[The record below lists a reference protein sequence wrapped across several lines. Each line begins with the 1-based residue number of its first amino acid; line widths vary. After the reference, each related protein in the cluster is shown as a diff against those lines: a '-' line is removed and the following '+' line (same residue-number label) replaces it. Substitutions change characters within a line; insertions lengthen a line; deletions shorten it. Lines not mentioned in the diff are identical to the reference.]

1 MRCEVAVIGG
11 GFGGT
16 LVAMC
21 LAAQGRDVIVLERE
35 RHPRFAIGESSTPL
49 ANLVLEDII
58 RTYSLEALLPL
69 CRYGTW
75 KQSYPKVRCGPKRGF
90 SFFAHE
96 PGRPFEAFSDHR
108 TELLVAANPS
118 QDLADTQWLR
128 SDVDALFSETAKA
141 QGVRVLEGVSVLDA
155 ERGRRWKL
163 ALLQEAEDAS
173 STPASGR
180 SQSFSAD
187 FVIDAS
193 GGASPL
199 HTAVGLTDTGESLA
213 TRSRAIFSHFEGV
226 DTWHT
231 VCSAAGGNL
240 DDHPFPADDAA
251 LHHMTREGWIWMLRF
266 DHGVTSVGA
275 VLTDDGKSGSIEE
288 EWKALFERYPSV
300 AAQMSAAL
308 PTRPLVR
315 TSRLQR
321 RLRPAAGPDWAL
333 LPGAA
338 YFIDPLLS
346 PGNAHTM
353 HGVERLS
360 RIFESW
366 PDRGAMAVGLDEYDS
381 RLQAEVDFL
390 DPLIHGC
397 YLAIDSLPLLAA
409 YTMYY
414 FAGAIHSE
422 ERRRDGTAE
431 GADGFLHSHDEA
443 FRGRVMEAYH
453 DLADITEG
461 PVDAGVVEAFASR
474 VAADIEPWNTTGL
487 CDPERQN
494 MYPYK

>member
-16 LVAMC
+16 LLAMC
-21 LAAQGRDVIVLERE
+21 LAAQGRDVTVLERD

-49 ANLVLEDII
+49 ANLVLEDIS
-58 RTYSLEALLPL
+58 RRYSLDALIPL

-75 KQSYPKVRCGPKRGF
+75 KQSYPEVRCGPKRGF

-96 PGRPFEAFSDHR
+96 PGRSFEPFTDHR
-108 TELLVAANPS
+108 TELLVAANAS
-118 QDLADTQWLR
+118 EDLADTQWLR
-128 SDVDALFSETAKA
+128 ADVDALFSEIAKK
-141 QGVRVLEGVSVLDA
+141 QGVRVLEGVRVVGA
-155 ERGRRWKL
+155 ERENGWRL
-163 ALLQEAEDAS
+163 ALSREDADAS
-173 STPASGR
+173 STDVPGGSLSVR
-180 SQSFSAD
+180 AD

-199 HTAVGLTDTGESLA
+199 HQAVQLTDASESLA
-213 TRSRAIFSHFEGV
+213 TRSRALFSHFEGV
-226 DTWHT
+226 DTWQT
-231 VCSAAGGNL
+231 ICSAAGGSL

-251 LHHMTREGWIWMLRF
+251 LHHLTPEGWFWMLRF

-275 VLTDDGKSGSIEE
+275 VLTDQAKSGSVDG
-288 EWKALFERYPSV
+288 EWRALLERYPSV
-300 AAQMSAAL
+300 AAQMSAAE
-308 PTRPLVR
+308 PIRPLVR
-315 TSRLQR
+315 TGRLQR

-366 PDRGAMAVGLDEYDS
+366 PDRGTMTVGLDEYDR
-381 RLQAEVDFL
+381 RLQAEIDFI

-397 YLAIDSLPLLAA
+397 YRAIASLPLLAA
-409 YTMYY
+409 FTMYY
-414 FAGAIHSE
+414 FVGAIHSE
-422 ERRRDGTAE
+422 ERRRDGRAD
-431 GADGFLHSHDEA
+431 GSDGFLHSHDEA
-443 FRGRVMEAYH
+443 FRARVMSAYH
-453 DLADITEG
+453 DLLGITEG
-461 PVDAGVVEAFASR
+461 PVEPDDVAAFASR
-474 VAADIEPWNTTGL
+474 VARDIEPWNTTGL
-487 CDPERQN
+487 CDPERRN
-494 MYPYK
+494 MYPFE